1 MVPEKMINEPKKGLI
16 NSGDMCYLRPKII
29 SGWKWKFQERQRL
42 VPLLTRARSGTKARE
57 IMKLY
62 PKEKAESLIQRLR
75 QKGLWYFDSDFP
87 GDEEDPMV
95 KVKDMFRVTCFKMLN
110 SIMDK
115 AP

>member
-1 MVPEKMINEPKKGLI
+1 ME
-16 NSGDMCYLRPKII
+16 I
-29 SGWKWKFQERQRL
+29 SRKAEARTTA
-42 VPLLTRARSGTKARE
+42 TRARAGTKARE

-110 SIMDK
+110 SIRIK
-115 AP
+115 LLRKSYVSSGFIPKVV